1 MHEIKMIIP
10 YTVSVQAV
18 LKKDN
23 KRITSKKKPILGGKG
38 PNGEQVKSSS
48 FEGEILSVLSVMV
61 IDNSQNSEKPS
72 FLQKN
77 ASIILK
83 ITKGDKSRSVGIIH
97 VNLADYIDNAES

>member
-38 PNGEQVKSSS
+38 PNGE
-48 FEGEILSVLSVMV
+48 
-61 IDNSQNSEKPS
+61 
-72 FLQKN
+72 
-77 ASIILK
+77 
-83 ITKGDKSRSVGIIH
+83 
-97 VNLADYIDNAES
+97 

>member
-1 MHEIKMIIP
+1 
-10 YTVSVQAV
+10 
-18 LKKDN
+18 
-23 KRITSKKKPILGGKG
+23 
-38 PNGEQVKSSS
+38 
-48 FEGEILSVLSVMV
+48 MV
-61 IDNSQNSEKPS
+61 IDNSQNTEKPS